1 MATVLLTMSDWPDR
15 KATNGGV
22 PRGRGAGEAD
32 AETAVAP
39 TEPTFPTER
48 IASSDPTA
56 PASVGAQAWSQ
67 EDDAV
72 DDPVPYSGVNP
83 YGSDAGAMGWNG
95 AAGGLDRGVTA
106 RWWQRVP
113 LLAFAI
119 AAAAALV
126 ALGSAAVVM
135 RNASHTG
142 SSTPSSHVPAS
153 TPARESPQVPASSA
167 ASPPRVPAEVPSP
180 PMSQPPLTVT
190 RTRTRPPSPTTQP
203 PASAV
208 PPITPPATTEPP
220 PPITPPPTETTPAAP
235 PMTTAYLR
243 VPFVPVPIPI
253 QVPSNPNQPPQ
264 YQQPQYPYGQGP
276 PY

>member
-1 MATVLLTMSDWPDR
+1 MATVLLSMSDRPER
-15 KATNGGV
+15 KATKSDV
-22 PRGRGAGEAD
+22 PRGSGAGEAD

-56 PASVGAQAWSQ
+56 PTSVGAQAWSQ
-67 EDDAV
+67 EDEAA
-72 DDPVPYSGVNP
+72 DDLVPYSGENP
-83 YGSDAGAMGWNG
+83 YGSQTGAVGWNG

-126 ALGSAAVVM
+126 ALGSAAIVL

-142 SSTPSSHVPAS
+142 SSTPSTHVPAS
-153 TPARESPQVPASSA
+153 TPVRESPQVPASSA
-167 ASPPRVPAEVPSP
+167 VSPPRVPAEVPSP
-180 PMSQPPLTVT
+180 PMTQPTLTV
-190 RTRTRPPSPTTQP
+190 TRTRPPSPTTQP
-203 PASAV
+203 PAS
-208 PPITPPATTEPP
+208 TEPAP
-220 PPITPPPTETTPAAP
+220 PVTPPPTETTPAAP

-264 YQQPQYPYGQGP
+264 YQQPQYPYRQSP